1 MWAAQHTWCAPPQ
14 GDPEPRP
21 HSAGPTR
28 PRSADPLR
36 HRLDV
41 PVDAGMAAL
50 GFLSDDAQ
58 PTGLSLAATFCHC
71 VSMYHT
77 TQKADLR
84 TQSYMDSFPNMLLC
98 ATASFDVTETC

>member
-1 MWAAQHTWCAPPQ
+1 MWAAQNNWCAPAQ
-14 GDPEPRP
+14 ADPEPRP

-36 HRLDV
+36 RRLDV

-58 PTGLSLAATFCHC
+58 PTGLSLAAIIWHR
-71 VSMYHT
+71 VSIYHA
-77 TQKADLR
+77 TQTADL
-84 TQSYMDSFPNMLLC
+84 
-98 ATASFDVTETC
+98 